1 MNFFRA
7 SQENETEETK
17 EAHTEPPASVAAAW
31 TSDRGQDGHGR
42 SMFGQIL
49 HSIDKRWGGIR
60 VTNSIGFN
68 RSEFPGD
75 CCGYPG

>member
-7 SQENETEETK
+7 SQENETEEIK

-49 HSIDKRWGGIR
+49 HSIDK
-60 VTNSIGFN
+60 
-68 RSEFPGD
+68 
-75 CCGYPG
+75 